1 MLVYYFDSSTI
12 LFYLDSFSRCNVA
25 LPIAACDSLFNDLSP
40 VIIILFSIYFLKDQK
55 PLSKLISTTNNQI
68 ENTPTSLKA
77 LASKAITTSNSVND
91 NSVQS
96 QQAQSNRVEMM
107 QTIFSYKA
115 VHADELTFEEGA
127 IITVL
132 GRDEPEWWR
141 GRLQNSG
148 AEGLFPV
155 NYVRPYN
162 PPSQTEKSSNS
173 VNQRPVV
180 PAQSKLIFFMKCVSD
195 GYFSQYNC
203 FTFSL
208 FFFSW
213 SC

>member
-1 MLVYYFDSSTI
+1 M
-12 LFYLDSFSRCNVA
+12 
-25 LPIAACDSLFNDLSP
+25 PIAACDSLFNDLSP

-195 GYFSQYNC
+195 EYFSQYNC
-203 FTFSL
+203 FTFRL

>member
-1 MLVYYFDSSTI
+1 MFFHHHLHCTIASCGLLIQQRGHIRQIGWFPADFVRLITPLTVNGSSN
-12 LFYLDSFSRCNVA
+12 SS
-25 LPIAACDSLFNDLSP
+25 
-40 VIIILFSIYFLKDQK
+40 DQK
-55 PLSKLISTTNNQI
+55 LLSKLISPTNNQI

-77 LASKAITTSNSVND
+77 LASKAITTSNSFND

-96 QQAQSNRVEMM
+96 QQTQSNRVEMM

-173 VNQRPVV
+173 VNQHPIVS
-180 PAQSKLIFFMKCVSD
+180 AQIINTD
-195 GYFSQYNC
+195 Q
-203 FTFSL
+203 
-208 FFFSW
+208 
-213 SC
+213 